1 MERWIKKT
9 IELMAGLSFT
19 NKINPSV
26 IPYHPQKTVVSCR
39 EERYFERI
47 SPEKLGVS
55 SGRLLAM
62 LRALEKN
69 KRVNVHNLLVVK
81 DSRVIFEC
89 SHPGYSTN
97 TWHLSHSM
105 SKTVTGMAIGMLVDD
120 GLLNTDRRL
129 VDILP
134 EFQYEDKRFASITVH
149 HLLNMTTGVRFA
161 EVGSIT
167 ESHWTNAFFTS
178 PLEFTPGTDFQYN
191 SMNSYI
197 LARIVCKITRKSLSE
212 FLKDRLFEP
221 MGITNYFWEKSPE
234 EIEKGGWGLYMS
246 AESWAKLGVMM
257 LQGGV
262 YEGKQILSREWINRS
277 TMAQA
282 VTPDEIGHYNYGYQM
297 WTSRDGSSFLF
308 NGMLGQNV
316 WVYPKN
322 NIVVSLNSGNNEL
335 FQNSPAMQIIEQYL
349 SVDLTNDLTN
359 SCFAGDCDELRDA
372 TEHFFE
378 CRHWIRPCVAK
389 KGITYRLGLRE
400 RTPYPY
406 EWEELIGKYNFRKNN
421 YGTLPLFVRMMQNN
435 LRNTID
441 GVSFEHEGED
451 MIFTVYEGGVPY
463 RFEVGFYDFKE
474 TVIDYHGEKYI
485 VKCIG
490 EAMEDEDRNMLYK
503 IELLFPEM
511 PNTRM
516 FKFSFGERGELIMRM
531 SEMPNQ
537 SIADVYISEMRATS
551 PKMSLAMG
559 LIEKKV
565 GRAYV
570 NRKMLETFAPK
581 LIGARTGVENY
592 TAIMDEEREKLKANE
607 KSAKIIDA
615 VIKKLFGDDATDIR
629 MLDEPDGTIRSFFGD
644 IIGRI
649 KEIMPTKQSAKKDV
663 KNKLNESQQ
672 LRLEGKKE

>member
-1 MERWIKKT
+1 MERWLKKT

-26 IPYHPQKTVVSCR
+26 VPYHPQKTVTSGN
-39 EERYFERI
+39 EEQYFERTA
-47 SPEKLGVS
+47 PERLGVS

-69 KRVNVHNLLVVK
+69 KRANVHTLLIIK
-81 DSRVIFEC
+81 DSQVILEC
-89 SHPGYSTN
+89 SHPGYCTN

-120 GLLNTDRRL
+120 GLLDVNTRLIDIFPEYHYTDR
-129 VDILP
+129 
-134 EFQYEDKRFASITVH
+134 RFASITVH
-149 HLLNMTTGVRFA
+149 HLLNMSAGVKFA

-167 ESHWTNAFFTS
+167 ESHWTSAFFNA

-197 LARIVCKITRKSLSE
+197 LARIVCKITRKGLCEFLSE
-212 FLKDRLFEP
+212 RLFKP
-221 MGITNYFWEKSPE
+221 LGITNYFWEKSPE

-246 AESWAKLGVMM
+246 VESWAKLGV
-257 LQGGV
+257 LVLEGGV
-262 YEGKQILSREWINRS
+262 FDGKRILSREWINRS
-277 TMAQA
+277 CTTQS
-282 VTPDEIGHYNYGYQM
+282 VTPEKIGHYNYGYQI
-297 WTSRDGSSFLF
+297 WVSRDGSSILF

-316 WVYPKN
+316 WIYPKN
-322 NIVVSLNSGNNEL
+322 NIVLALNSGNNEL

-349 SVDLTNDLTN
+349 SVDLENDLTN
-359 SCFAGDCDELRDA
+359 SCFAGDYDELKNA
-372 TEHFFE
+372 IEHFFE
-378 CRHWIRPCVAK
+378 CRHWIRPYTPK

-406 EWEELIGKYNFRKNN
+406 EWEELVGKYNFRKNN
-421 YGTLPLFVRMMQNN
+421 FGTLPLFVRMMQNN

-441 GVSFEHEGED
+441 GVSFEHDGEG
-451 MIFTVYEGGVPY
+451 MIFTVFEGGVPY
-463 RFEVGFYDFKE
+463 SFELGFYDFKE
-474 TVIDYHGEKYI
+474 SVIDYHGERYT

-503 IELLFPEM
+503 VELLFPEL

-516 FKFSFGERGELIMRM
+516 FKFSFGERGELLMRM

-537 SIADVYISEMRATS
+537 AIADVYISEMQATS
-551 PKMSLAMG
+551 PKMTLAMG

-565 GRAYV
+565 GKSYV
-570 NRKMLETFAPK
+570 NRKMLETFAPS
-581 LIGARTGVENY
+581 LIGAKVGTENY
-592 TAIMDEEREKLKANE
+592 TVIMDEEREKLKANE
-607 KSAKIIDA
+607 KSARLINT
-615 VIKKLFGDDATDIR
+615 VIEKLFKDDGDDARAVD
-629 MLDEPDGTIRSFFGD
+629 DEDNPIRSFFGD

-649 KEIMPTKQSAKKDV
+649 KEIMPAKAQKKDS
-663 KNKLNESQQ
+663 KGKLPPSEQ
-672 LRLEGKKE
+672 LRIEGKKE

>member
-26 IPYHPQKTVVSCR
+26 IPYHPQKTVISGQ
-39 EERYFERI
+39 EERYFERTA
-47 SPEKLGVS
+47 PEKLGVS

-62 LRALEKN
+62 LHALEKN
-69 KRVNVHNLLVVK
+69 RRANVHNLLIIK
-81 DSRVIFEC
+81 DSQVIFEC
-89 SHPGYSTN
+89 SHPGYDTN
-97 TWHLSHSM
+97 VWHLSHSM

-120 GLLNTDRRL
+120 GLLDVNRRL
-129 VDILP
+129 VDIFP
-134 EFQYEDKRFASITVH
+134 EYHYVDKRFASITVH
-149 HLLNMTTGVRFA
+149 NLLNMTTGVRFA
-161 EVGSIT
+161 EAGSIT
-167 ESHWTNAFFTS
+167 ESHWTNAFFES
-178 PLEFTPGTDFQYN
+178 QLEFAPGTEFQYN

-212 FLKDRLFEP
+212 FLRERLFDP
-221 MGITNYFWEKSPE
+221 LKITNFFWEKSPE

-257 LQGGV
+257 LSGGV
-262 YEGKQILSREWINRS
+262 FEQRRILSREWINRS
-277 TMAQA
+277 IISHAQ
-282 VTPDEIGHYNYGYQM
+282 TPDSIGHYNYGYQL
-297 WTSRDGSSFLF
+297 WTSRDGESFLF

-316 WVYPKN
+316 WIYPKN

-335 FQNSPAMQIIEQYL
+335 FQNSPAMHIIEQYL
-349 SVDLTNDLTN
+349 SVDLENDLTN
-359 SCFAGDCDELRDA
+359 SCFAGDYDELKDA
-372 TEHFFE
+372 IAHFFE
-378 CRHWIRPCVAK
+378 CRHWIRPYTPK

-406 EWEELIGKYNFRKNN
+406 EWEELVGKYNFRKNN

-441 GVSFEHEGED
+441 GVSFERDGEG
-451 MIFTVYEGGVPY
+451 MIFTVYEGGTPY
-463 RFEVGFYDFKE
+463 SFELGFYDFKE
-474 TVIDYHGEKYI
+474 SVINYHGEKYI

-503 IELLFPEM
+503 VELLFPEL

-516 FKFSFGERGELIMRM
+516 FKFSFGERGELLMRM

-537 SIADVYISEMRATS
+537 AIADVYISEIQATS
-551 PKMSLAMG
+551 PKMTLAMS

-570 NRKMLETFAPK
+570 NRKMIEAFAPA
-581 LIGARTGVENY
+581 LIGARVGAENY
-592 TAIMDEEREKLKANE
+592 TALMDEEREKLKANE
-607 KSAKIIDA
+607 KTAKVIDA
-615 VIKKLFGDDATDIR
+615 VVDRLFKDDYEQTRI
-629 MLDEPDGTIRSFFGD
+629 LDESDGPIRSFFGD

-649 KEIMPTKQSAKKDV
+649 REIMPNKQTTKKDA
-663 KNKLNESQQ
+663 KNRLTGSDA
-672 LRLEGKKE
+672 LRLEEKNK